1 MLEKPTRRGFITG
14 LGSLFIAAP
23 AIVRASSLMP
33 IKALSSD
40 LMLDEAL
47 GYTAG
52 DVYSLGR
59 IRELLLPGLWQISGS
74 YPAIPK
80 QWDSLFRA
88 VHDGPAV
95 GNAA

>member
-1 MLEKPTRRGFITG
+1 MIEKPTRRGFITG
-14 LGSLFIAAP
+14 LGSLFLAAP

-33 IKALSSD
+33 IKALSLD
-40 LMLDEAL
+40 LMTD
-47 GYTAG
+47 G

-59 IRELLLPGLWQISGS
+59 IRNLLLPGLWQISGS

-80 QWDSLFRA
+80 QWDNLFRV
-88 VHDGPAV
+88 VHDGPAL